1 MFNKD
6 FLKEVFKDEKSL
18 LRLDRV
24 KRISVPLYDELSVV
38 SMWPMLQA
46 VAEFM
51 KYFPSKLAKGRLPD
65 RAYFFNILNTLQPE
79 YIQALVKHAN
89 VQRNSAAAD
98 ARAIETIEISDDWW
112 EQLNAVPFIS
122 CKLSIIYSDE

>member
-1 MFNKD
+1 MVNKD
-6 FLKEVFKDEKSL
+6 FLKEVFKEEKSL
-18 LRLDRV
+18 MRLDRV
-24 KRISVPLYDELSVV
+24 KRISVPLYDELSVIRLG
-38 SMWPMLQA
+38 PMMMDD
-46 VAEFM
+46 AEFM
-51 KYFPSKLAKGRLPD
+51 KYFPSQLAKGRVPD
-65 RAYFFNILNTLQPE
+65 REYFFNLLNTLQPA

-89 VQRNSAAAD
+89 DQRNSAAAD

>member
-1 MFNKD
+1 MVNKD
-6 FLKEVFKDEKSL
+6 FLKEVFKEEKSL
-18 LRLDRV
+18 MPLDRV
-24 KRISVPLYDELSVV
+24 KRISVPLYDELSVI
-38 SMWPMLQA
+38 SLWPMMKDD
-46 VAEFM
+46 AEFM
-51 KYFPSKLAKGRLPD
+51 KYFPSQLAKGRVPD
-65 RAYFFNILNTLQPE
+65 REYFFNILNTLQPA

-89 VQRNSAAAD
+89 DQRNSAAAD